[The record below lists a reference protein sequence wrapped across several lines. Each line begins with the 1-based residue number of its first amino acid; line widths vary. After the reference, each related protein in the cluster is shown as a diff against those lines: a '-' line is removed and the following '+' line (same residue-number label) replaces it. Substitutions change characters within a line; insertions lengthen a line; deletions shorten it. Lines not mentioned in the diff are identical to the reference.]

1 MGKTQPNKEAKMEY
15 VLQTNQLTKKYGSFS
30 ALDHLTMHIPK
41 GAIYGFVGKNGAGK
55 TTLIRVIC
63 GLQSPTS
70 GEYFLYG
77 KSHSDKEI
85 RKVRRRIGAVVET
98 PSIYLD
104 MTAEDNLK
112 VQNRILGNPTEEGI
126 RELLDLVGLKDT
138 GKKRARHFSLGM
150 KQRLGI
156 ALALA
161 GSPDLLVLDEPANGL
176 DPEGIIEIRELI
188 LRLNREKRI
197 TVLIS
202 SHILE
207 ELSKLATHY
216 GFIHHGKMLKEISAD
231 ELERSCQKCIRL
243 TVSDMKAFCRVA
255 EEGGKSCQV
264 LSHREVDL
272 YGDTD
277 LTDLIM
283 KLAENNCRVL
293 SFQEHDESLENF
305 YMNLVGG
312 EES

>member
-1 MGKTQPNKEAKMEY
+1 M
-15 VLQTNQLTKKYGSFS
+15 
-30 ALDHLTMHIPK
+30 
-41 GAIYGFVGKNGAGK
+41 
-55 TTLIRVIC
+55 
-63 GLQSPTS
+63 
-70 GEYFLYG
+70 
-77 KSHSDKEI
+77 
-85 RKVRRRIGAVVET
+85 
-98 PSIYLD
+98 
-104 MTAEDNLK
+104 
-112 VQNRILGNPTEEGI
+112 
-126 RELLDLVGLKDT
+126 KDT

-216 GFIHHGKMLKEISAD
+216 GFIHHGRMLKEISAD

-264 LSHREVDL
+264 LSDREVDL

-277 LTDLIM
+277 LTDLIL

>member
-1 MGKTQPNKEAKMEY
+1 M
-15 VLQTNQLTKKYGSFS
+15 
-30 ALDHLTMHIPK
+30 
-41 GAIYGFVGKNGAGK
+41 
-55 TTLIRVIC
+55 
-63 GLQSPTS
+63 
-70 GEYFLYG
+70 
-77 KSHSDKEI
+77 
-85 RKVRRRIGAVVET
+85 ET

-112 VQNRILGNPTEEGI
+112 VQNRILGNPTDEGI

-207 ELSKLATHY
+207 ELS
-216 GFIHHGKMLKEISAD
+216 AD

-264 LSHREVDL
+264 LSDREVDL

-277 LTDLIM
+277 LTDLIL

-293 SFQEHDESLENF
+293 FTGCSGTVCLWEFCFLWRQWP
-305 YMNLVGG
+305 
-312 EES
+312 

>member
-1 MGKTQPNKEAKMEY
+1 MEY
-15 VLQTNQLTKKYGSFS
+15 VLTTDRLSKRYGHFK
-30 ALDHLTMHIPK
+30 ALDDFSMHVPK

-55 TTLIRVIC
+55 TTLIRLVC
-63 GLQSPTS
+63 GLQIPS
-70 GEYFLYG
+70 GGSCTLYG
-77 KSHSDKEI
+77 IKHTDKNII
-85 RKVRRRIGAVVET
+85 RSRRRMGAIVET

-112 VQNRILGNPTEEGI
+112 VQNRILGNPTDEGI

-264 LSHREVDL
+264 LSDREVDL

-277 LTDLIM
+277 LTDLIL